1 MRLPPQTLFF
11 FVSSERWRSRRILF
25 VVVVVALM
33 VIHKSEFVHGRGEEE
48 EDDMRPRVAPMI
60 PSECNSA
67 LSMISGNDEYS
78 IFKNAI
84 HETGMDSVYGS
95 VRLRATVFIPTNKAI
110 VDTIQSMSM
119 GEDVETRMFKDFD
132 TLHALVRHHVIPYYS
147 MAVGDMQ
154 IGSCYE
160 TMAQGQCIRIGSD
173 DGEMVVLSSGNNNNA
188 TIDMADLNQ
197 GCPTVF
203 HTITG
208 FLIPDI
214 L

>member
-1 MRLPPQTLFF
+1 MHSLFYL
-11 FVSSERWRSRRILF
+11 VRWNSRILLLL
-25 VVVVVALM
+25 VVVALM
-33 VIHKSEFVHGRGEEE
+33 VVQEAQFAHGKEEQE
-48 EDDMRPRVAPMI
+48 YADDGDMRPRVAPMI

-78 IFKNAI
+78 IFSNAI

-110 VDTIQSMSM
+110 VDTLNRMSLM
-119 GEDVETRMFKDFD
+119 GDAETDLFKDFD

-147 MAVGDMQ
+147 MTVGDMEVGACYDTMVQ
-154 IGSCYE
+154 GECIEIG
-160 TMAQGQCIRIGSD
+160 THGGQ
-173 DGEMVVLSSGNNNNA
+173 VVLSSGSNNA

-203 HTITG
+203 HTISG
-208 FLIPDI
+208 FLIPDA
-214 L
+214 

>member
-1 MRLPPQTLFF
+1 MTLLQNLFF
-11 FVSSERWRSRRILF
+11 FVLEKWSRGILLF
-25 VVVVVALM
+25 VVVVALM
-33 VIHKSEFVHGRGEEE
+33 VIQNLGFVHGGE

-110 VDTIQSMSM
+110 VDTMKNMSM
-119 GEDVETRMFKDFD
+119 GEDAETRLFKDFD

-147 MAVGDMQ
+147 MTVGNMQ
-154 IGSCYE
+154 VGSCYE
-160 TMAQGQCIRIGSD
+160 TMVQGQCIRIGSD
-173 DGEMVVLSSGNNNNA
+173 GGEMVVLSSSNSNA

-208 FLIPDI
+208 LLIPDI